1 MLFLRSA
8 AAELPSA
15 PVEVSVCADSLEVRS
30 GGSCDAAALPA
41 GVRLAPSSCRGLRR
55 LRGDGLHL
63 RVRLRGAPPAAGEG
77 GAGRDGAGRGG
88 AERLGAMAGLWG
100 SGCGVSVLSY
110 FIKLLYFSSVPCL
123 VAENNGIVKC

>member
-41 GVRLAPSSCRGLRR
+41 GVSLAPASCRGLRR
-55 LRGDGLHL
+55 LRGEGLHL
-63 RVRLRGAPPAAGEG
+63 RLRLRCPPPAAGEG
-77 GAGRDGAGRGG
+77 GAGRGG
-88 AERLGAMAGLWG
+88 ATCDRAGLSVRCGFWG
-100 SGCGVSVLSY
+100 VNTFWGCQS
-110 FIKLLYFSSVPCL
+110 
-123 VAENNGIVKC
+123 